1 MPCGLTA
8 PKPSTVQRSTGSSLA
23 RRLNRLLSYWP
34 RTGQGVR
41 SALPSSRFA
50 RTPRD
55 VRGIAWRISRDGSL
69 CRERVAA
76 VWAGRSS
83 RRRRGGAAR
92 RGVESLPRTQSR
104 TTMSALPPTTRWG
117 LSRWV
122 SCGAFGRSY
131 DGHRRGPARDRSQGA
146 TRAAASVAT
155 DCDRCRSPPTATS
168 TAAAARDAQA
178 AVPPRVPDPPSG
190 LAPNACDWPHARR
203 LRRDHASRATSFLL
217 AGRRT
222 NSHRGRRLRD
232 GGRCGAP
239 FDRTH
244 LDPTL
249 VRVTRPCRCCRRNRL
264 VAHAPP
270 AQRPL
275 DGRPTRR
282 VPGSRSCR
290 LRAMVATSGGLQ
302 MTRRSYG
309 LQTHDLVPDRRRAER
324 RQLGRRRLRVGASA
338 AGARYDS
345 RGARG
350 GVRSVGGAAAASS
363 RCEGAPRWGRT
374 PRSV

>member
-1 MPCGLTA
+1 MPSGLTA
-8 PKPSTVQRSTGSSLA
+8 PKPSTVKRSTGSSPAMRKSRSLFF
-23 RRLNRLLSYWP
+23 WP

-55 VRGIAWRISRDGSL
+55 VRGIVWRTSRDGSL
-69 CRERVAA
+69 CRERVA
-76 VWAGRSS
+76 VESGGRSS
-83 RRRRGGAAR
+83 RQRRTGDGR
-92 RGVESLPRTQSR
+92 RVAVSLPRTQNR
-104 TTMSALPPTTRWG
+104 TTTSAPPLTTRWG
-117 LSRWV
+117 LWRLVW
-122 SCGAFGRSY
+122 CGASGRSY
-131 DGHRRGPARDRSQGA
+131 DGHGRIPARDRSQGA

-155 DCDRCRSPPTATS
+155 DCNRCRSPPTATS
-168 TAAAARDAQA
+168 TAAAARDAEA
-178 AVPPRVPDPPSG
+178 AVLPRVPDPPSG
-190 LAPNACDWPHARR
+190 LAHNACDWPHARR

-222 NSHRGRRLRD
+222 NSDRGRRLRD

-244 LDPTL
+244 LDPAL
-249 VRVTRPCRCCRRNRL
+249 VRVTRPCRCRRRNRL

-270 AQRPL
+270 AQRPP

-282 VPGSRSCR
+282 VPGSRSCC

-324 RQLGRRRLRVGASA
+324 RQLGRSRVRNRASA
-338 AGARYDS
+338 AGACRDS

-350 GVRSVGGAAAASS
+350 GVRALGAAFAAPS
-363 RCEGAPRWGRT
+363 REGAPRWERAPG
-374 PRSV
+374 SI